1 MKNRIKEVR
10 KKNGDTLK
18 DLAKKINY
26 DYSNLSKIERGFYT
40 PSIDLLKRISVIYN
54 VNLQYLIE
62 MDLESDCTSSE
73 NLFMQDIYLDSDELF
88 QKYNFILDGKQ
99 ATVEEMELVIQIIR
113 QIRKLIDN
121 KN

>member
-40 PSIDLLKRISVIYN
+40 PSIELLKRISVVYN
-54 VNLQYLIE
+54 VNLQYLID
-62 MDLESDCTSSE
+62 MNLESECTRNE
-73 NLFMQDIYLDSDELF
+73 NLFIEDIYLDSDELF
-88 QKYNFILDGKQ
+88 LKYNFILDGKP
-99 ATVEEMELVIQIIR
+99 ATVEEMELVIQIVR

>member
-40 PSIDLLKRISVIYN
+40 PSIELLKRISIVYN

-62 MDLESDCTSSE
+62 MNLESKCTSNE
-73 NLFMQDIYLDSDELF
+73 NLFIQDIYLDSDELF

-99 ATVEEMELVIQIIR
+99 ATVEEMELVIQIVR

>member
-40 PSIDLLKRISVIYN
+40 PSIELLKRISIVYN

-62 MDLESDCTSSE
+62 MNLESECTSNE
-73 NLFMQDIYLDSDELF
+73 NLFIQDIYLDSDELF

-99 ATVEEMELVIQIIR
+99 ATAEEMELVIQIVR

>member
-40 PSIDLLKRISVIYN
+40 PSIELLKRISVIYN

-62 MDLESDCTSSE
+62 MNSESECTSNE
-73 NLFMQDIYLDSDELF
+73 KLFIQDIYLNSDELF